1 MIVAL
6 YSDDPH
12 EIRQYAYSRLRTKDL
27 CLDCQLLGRARL
39 QIDCPAGAPADAAGR
54 FNCHLC
60 IRQRVSNRLMLDDG
74 MNTASP
80 FVACEAER
88 ELKRCPHQCHRE
100 NSDQRGRASEAS
112 RGQGQTAAETPQY
125 VITWYANPFESELRQ
140 EMGAVPH
147 RIDRAFE
154 DKAGCR

>member
-1 MIVAL
+1 
-6 YSDDPH
+6 
-12 EIRQYAYSRLRTKDL
+12 
-27 CLDCQLLGRARL
+27 
-39 QIDCPAGAPADAAGR
+39 
-54 FNCHLC
+54 
-60 IRQRVSNRLMLDDG
+60 
-74 MNTASP
+74 
-80 FVACEAER
+80 
-88 ELKRCPHQCHRE
+88 HRE

-154 DKAGCR
+154 DKAGCRTLHEYDRNTSFGWSIGIGAAEYRQNVRALAIPTRGRRDP